1 MINLLPVGV
10 VPPFQTEPSWGN
22 RVPVKNIHAQRREGT
37 GPDLASL
44 LIAIATGDRSALAD
58 LYRRTSAKLYG
69 IAVRVVGDPAA
80 AEEILQDVY
89 LTVWN
94 KAAMFETDRAS
105 PITWMATITRNRAI
119 DRKRRLTL
127 PMAPIEAASAVADDF
142 PLASEIAEQREETGR
157 LYDCLGQLD
166 DRTRELIVEAF
177 LGGATYPELASRDK
191 VPLGTMKSWI
201 RRGLQRLRG
210 CLDS

>member
-1 MINLLPVGV
+1 M
-10 VPPFQTEPSWGN
+10 
-22 RVPVKNIHAQRREGT
+22 KNIPAQRSAGT

-44 LIAIATGDRSALAD
+44 LVAIATGDRSALAD

-94 KAAMFETDRAS
+94 KAAMFQAGRAS

-119 DRKRRLTL
+119 DRKRRPTL
-127 PMAPIEAASAVADDF
+127 PMTTVDAASAVADDV
-142 PLASEIAEQREETGR
+142 PLASEIAEQRQESGR
-157 LYDCLGQLD
+157 LQDCLQSLD
-166 DRTRELIVEAF
+166 DRTRGLIVDAF
-177 LGGATYPELASRDK
+177 LGGATYPELASRDD
-191 VPLGTMKSWI
+191 VPLGTMKSWV

-210 CLDS
+210 CLES